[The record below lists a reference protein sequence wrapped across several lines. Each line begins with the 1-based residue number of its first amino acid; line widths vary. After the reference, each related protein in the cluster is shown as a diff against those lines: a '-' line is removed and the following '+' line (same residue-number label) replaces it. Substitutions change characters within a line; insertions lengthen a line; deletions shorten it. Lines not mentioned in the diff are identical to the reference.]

1 MITHEELHTLTL
13 DPTRDSIEK
22 NIDRLSTDIAL
33 DKRVENSVL
42 VASQVKYLQRAK
54 AKLPSYFAARCI
66 IPSLAFEQSSS
77 EATATLKTMSG
88 DSLLELTCGLGVDTF
103 HLSKKFKT
111 VVTIERNDVL
121 AEVAKE
127 NFRRLGA
134 TNIEVVNSSAE
145 DYLNSCTKS
154 FDWIYADP
162 DRRSDEGKKMVRLE
176 DCSPNMLVLNHT
188 LNKIS
193 KVGVAIK
200 CSPIFDTDEA
210 FRLYP
215 TADVEVISSHD
226 ECKEVVIIARHNND
240 TQHIIATQA
249 EGESVTFVRDE
260 INNATTLQPF
270 NAEQYKW
277 LIVPDVALQKS
288 RIAVH
293 ALRAEADMWSNNG
306 FGFSAEKPSPKWG
319 RVFQIEQVID
329 FQPKAINKIV
339 GKRGAELLKRD
350 FAIPQSQ
357 ITKQLKI
364 KSGNDFM
371 IALTTIEGRNL
382 AIFLKR

>member
-1 MITHEELHTLTL
+1 MITLDELRILTL
-13 DPTRDSIEK
+13 DSTRDSIER
-22 NIDRLSTDIAL
+22 NIDRLATDIAL
-33 DKRVENSVL
+33 DKRVENSAL
-42 VASQVKYLQRAK
+42 VASQVKYLQRSK
-54 AKLPSYFAARCI
+54 SKLPSYFTARCI

-77 EATATLKTMSG
+77 EATAALKTLSG
-88 DSLLELTCGLGVDTF
+88 ESLLELTCGLGVDTF
-103 HLSKKFKT
+103 YLSKKFKT

-121 AEVAKE
+121 AEVARE

-145 DYLNSCTKS
+145 DYINSCTES

-162 DRRSDEGKKMVRLE
+162 DRRSDEGKKLVRLE
-176 DCSPNMLVLNHT
+176 DCSPNMLALNCA
-188 LNKIS
+188 LDKIS
-193 KVGVAIK
+193 RVGIAIK

-226 ECKEVVIIARHNND
+226 ECKEVVIISPKRDNP
-240 TQHIIATQA
+240 QHIIATQTN
-249 EGESVTFVRDE
+249 GESLRIARTD
-260 INNATTLQPF
+260 IDNSPTHKPF
-270 NAEQYKW
+270 DTKIYRW
-277 LIVPDVALQKS
+277 LVIPNVSLQKS
-288 RIAVH
+288 RTAIHV
-293 ALRAEADMWSNNG
+293 LRSEADMWSNNG
-306 FGFSAEKPSPKWG
+306 FGFSVEKPSTKWG

-339 GKRGAELLKRD
+339 GKRGAEILKRE

-357 ITKQLKI
+357 IAKQLKF

-371 IALTTIEGRNL
+371 IALTTIEERNL
-382 AIFLKR
+382 AIFLKI